1 MNSTLEGLRRLS
13 ETLVALSSVSRSDV
27 LARCRRGR
35 RGDGSSSN
43 NNNNNSSGDHPDGG
57 SFTQC
62 THYRVLPSSVRQ
74 SYEMLEQGAQLV
86 HATSTKYALMAKID
100 KAKSHEMAADLLKG
114 CSWVG
119 TACLVL
125 EQHLG
130 GAARRHALNAGRN
143 VVRSVV
149 QLLEEAEQQPQGEE
163 GGPSQ
168 PPPPSSA
175 LAQRT
180 GVVWESCDVVLN
192 RQLPV
197 GNRTAMRRDLLGYMK
212 ECQETIE
219 EFQAMIDA
227 GPPRDDAAPGS
238 DREVGG
244 PDAGADDDDEDD
256 DGHDEWDAFLDG
268 QLDRYRPEELPAVVP
283 CVAMVKCSRGTLNL
297 VLQALDVVGAQLGE
311 ATTTAAAPAQTDNGD
326 LDASSSP
333 PQQLSSEDKAL
344 LGRMER
350 LHERACQVGIGMTDL
365 GAALYPPLDCDA
377 VGVQV
382 LRQAGAIEQVLRAM
396 TSSVAVGDDDEEEA
410 TSSTPSADLG
420 VEWTAAVRELHQKLT
435 SAVSARRTEA
445 LEALA
450 EAQVGS
456 DEAG

>member
-35 RGDGSSSN
+35 RGDGSN
-43 NNNNNSSGDHPDGG
+43 NNNSSSSGDHPDDG

-62 THYRVLPSSVRQ
+62 THYRVLPPAVRQ

-100 KAKSHEMAADLLKG
+100 KGKSHEMAHDLLKG

-130 GAARRHALNAGRN
+130 GAARRHVLNAGRN

-149 QLLEEAEQQPQGEE
+149 QLLEEAQQQPQGEE

-168 PPPPSSA
+168 QPPPPPSPSA

-227 GPPRDDAAPGS
+227 GPQRDDAAPGS
-238 DREVGG
+238 DRVFGD
-244 PDAGADDDDEDD
+244 PDADDDDEDD
-256 DGHDEWDAFLDG
+256 DGEDEWDAFLDG
-268 QLDRYRPEELPAVVP
+268 QLDRYRPEELSAAVP

-297 VLQALDVVGAQLGE
+297 VLQALDVMGAQLGE
-311 ATTTAAAPAQTDNGD
+311 ATATASAAAADH
-326 LDASSSP
+326 DAWP
-333 PQQLSSEDKAL
+333 PPLSSEDKAL
-344 LGRMER
+344 LWRMEH

-365 GAALYPPLDCDA
+365 GAALYPPLDYDA

-382 LRQAGAIEQVLRAM
+382 LRQAGAIEQVLRSM
-396 TSSVAVGDDDEEEA
+396 TNEVVDDDDEEEEEEEA
-410 TSSTPSADLG
+410 VSPSADLG
-420 VEWTAAVRELHQKLT
+420 VEWTAAVRELHQKLAL
-435 SAVSARRTEA
+435 AVSARRTEA

-450 EAQVGS
+450 EAQAGS
-456 DEAG
+456 DEAE

>member
-1 MNSTLEGLRRLS
+1 MYSTLEGLRRLS

-35 RGDGSSSN
+35 HGDGSNNYSN
-43 NNNNNSSGDHPDGG
+43 SSSGDRPDEG
-57 SFTQC
+57 SVTQC
-62 THYRVLPSSVRQ
+62 THYRVLPPAVRQ
-74 SYEMLEQGAQLV
+74 SYEMLEEGAQLV

-100 KAKSHEMAADLLKG
+100 KAKSHEMAHDLLKG

-130 GAARRHALNAGRN
+130 GAARRHALNAGR
-143 VVRSVV
+143 SVV
-149 QLLEEAEQQPQGEE
+149 QLLEEAQQQPQGEE

-168 PPPPSSA
+168 QPPPPPSSA

-227 GPPRDDAAPGS
+227 GPQLDYVAAPGS
-238 DREVGG
+238 DQEVGD
-244 PDAGADDDDEDD
+244 PDADADDDDEDN
-256 DGHDEWDAFLDG
+256 DGEDEWDAFLDG
-268 QLDRYRPEELPAVVP
+268 QLDRYRPEELSAAVP

-297 VLQALDVVGAQLGE
+297 VLQALDVMGAQLGE
-311 ATTTAAAPAQTDNGD
+311 ATATASAAAAGNGD
-326 LDASSSP
+326 HDAWP
-333 PQQLSSEDKAL
+333 PQQLSSEDKDVL
-344 LGRMER
+344 WRMER

-365 GAALYPPLDCDA
+365 GAALYPPLDYDT

-396 TSSVAVGDDDEEEA
+396 TSGVVDDDDEVQEQEENE
-410 TSSTPSADLG
+410 SSEAAGMADLG

-435 SAVSARRTEA
+435 SAVSARRAEA

-450 EAQVGS
+450 EAQAGS
-456 DEAG
+456 DEAE